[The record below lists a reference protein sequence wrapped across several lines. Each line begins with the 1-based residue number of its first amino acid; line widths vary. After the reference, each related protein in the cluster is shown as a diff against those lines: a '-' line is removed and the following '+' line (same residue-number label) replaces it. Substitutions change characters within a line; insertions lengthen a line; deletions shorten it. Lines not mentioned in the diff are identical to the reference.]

1 MLLLLKNL
9 LFTVFVP
16 GTVAVVIPYR
26 IASRT
31 GPGLVLEGARP
42 LSAAPLFLL
51 GAAIYFWCL
60 WDFAVTGRGTPAPID
75 PPKHLVGR
83 GLYRRVRNPM
93 YLCLLLVVA
102 RVAGGARSATGVVY
116 GLRIA
121 IL

>member
-51 GAAIYFWCL
+51 GAAIYFLCL

-75 PPKHLVGR
+75 PPKQIGTPHASTPVTLQ
-83 GLYRRVRNPM
+83 
-93 YLCLLLVVA
+93 
-102 RVAGGARSATGVVY
+102 S
-116 GLRIA
+116 RIPSSPSKNT
-121 IL
+121 